1 MAIGEPPPMPQA
13 CTGKPSASSGRQA
26 FFLISE
32 KFVLDLFSRLCLG
45 RRHPGSPRAYSGE
58 TRGGAGSG
66 SHDPERIRKR
76 SWPPRWSAARARA
89 PTSLGRGDTLARCSG
104 VSLPASQTGRGQ
116 TRHGCGVPHQ
126 RPRGAP
132 LPQDYPEGVILR
144 CSSAQRSS
152 REGRKARL
160 ETVTRRS
167 RRRQSRQN
175 DRRDGRS
182 VGCMTS

>member
-66 SHDPERIRKR
+66 RCDRAIVVMVEVVAVAVERREG
-76 SWPPRWSAARARA
+76 ARAYVTGARGHPRKVFRRVPSRLA
-89 PTSLGRGDTLARCSG
+89 NGRGTNTPRVRRSAPAPSRRSAPSG
-104 VSLPASQTGRGQ
+104 
-116 TRHGCGVPHQ
+116 H
-126 RPRGAP
+126 
-132 LPQDYPEGVILR
+132 PEGLILR
-144 CSSAQRSS
+144 CSSA
-152 REGRKARL
+152 
-160 ETVTRRS
+160 
-167 RRRQSRQN
+167 
-175 DRRDGRS
+175 
-182 VGCMTS
+182 